1 MSFDFS
7 ALERLTVVSG
17 VSCPM
22 SSQATHSHR
31 ILTTHRRE
39 HWPEYSGIRT
49 ERDTSKFGFE
59 QKTHNHKTRY
69 ALEKKKL
76 PGLLRH
82 CLARLKLLW
91 QPEYKA
97 NKTLKFIDSKQFVCH
112 IACVQAKIPARR
124 SFIIYGT
131 HKSND
136 ITAGE
141 NIARALSLSFRPHFF
156 RLYVS
161 VCVWYFVLCG
171 ARWMSEAVCRL
182 LFVSHVVLFGG
193 FNLLLLG
200 LFFVGRSHLGWNIWL
215 SLLLTG
221 TINVNVSCN
230 CNGFKS
236 NQKGLQHFRNFH
248 SSTSYIVGGH
258 IIPLHSQVAVEA

>member
-1 MSFDFS
+1 M
-7 ALERLTVVSG
+7 
-17 VSCPM
+17 
-22 SSQATHSHR
+22 
-31 ILTTHRRE
+31 
-39 HWPEYSGIRT
+39 
-49 ERDTSKFGFE
+49 
-59 QKTHNHKTRY
+59 
-69 ALEKKKL
+69 
-76 PGLLRH
+76 
-82 CLARLKLLW
+82 
-91 QPEYKA
+91 
-97 NKTLKFIDSKQFVCH
+97 CH

-193 FNLLLLG
+193 FNLLLLS
-200 LFFVGRSHLGWNIWL
+200 LVFHRSFTFG
-215 SLLLTG
+215 
-221 TINVNVSCN
+221 V
-230 CNGFKS
+230 K
-236 NQKGLQHFRNFH
+236 
-248 SSTSYIVGGH
+248 Y
-258 IIPLHSQVAVEA
+258 VAVASSNRNNQCECVLQLQWL